1 MELSEDNL
9 RMPKPYLTMEA
20 PHGDGTVTRGF
31 DACNIAAV
39 LKATESKIVPKRV
52 GRYTRFK
59 VVLSFIVLKKS
70 FIIYYI
76 ERKNTLY

>member
-1 MELSEDNL
+1 M
-9 RMPKPYLTMEA
+9 TIQEA
-20 PHGDGTVTRGF
+20 KLISIFSSKNPVSVLKF
-31 DACNIAAV
+31 ANIAAV

-76 ERKNTLY
+76 GRKNTLY